1 MVGDGMKMMTAWRE
15 DGGMRALQANAEE
28 TKWWRREARK

>member
-1 MVGDGMKMMTAWRE
+1 MTAWRE
-15 DGGMRALQANAEE
+15 DGGTRALQANAGE